1 MFKIQKIWRLITV
14 AALLA
19 SALNLSLVPA
29 TPAYAAGTVSLTDFS
44 VYSQDFD
51 TLANTPGT
59 TTNTILPDGWFL
71 TETGDGARDN
81 EQYAVDT
88 GASNTGDTYSYG
100 AASATDRAIGGL
112 QSGTLIPVYGAQ
124 FVNNTGATIGSLT
137 ISYAGEEWRLGT
149 AARTDQIDFQL
160 STDATDLATG
170 TWGDYNSLDFSTP
183 NTVTTGAKDGNSAS
197 NRTAISYT
205 ITGLS
210 IANGSTFWIRWT
222 DLNAFGA
229 DDGLSVDDFS
239 LTPTAAAP
247 ALSIDD
253 VTLAEG
259 NAGTTTFTFTVSL
272 SSASASNVTF
282 NIATADG
289 TATTADGD
297 YVANSITPATIIAGN
312 LSATFDVTVNGDT
325 TTETDETFFVNV
337 TNATNATITDGL
349 GVGTIT
355 NDDNVLPVLTIDN
368 VTLAE
373 GNAVPTTFTFTVSLD
388 IPAGPSGVTFDIATA
403 DGTATTADSDYDTN
417 SLTSQTIAAG
427 NQTYTFDVT
436 VNGDAI
442 AEQDETFNVNVTS
455 VTGATLGDGVGLGT
469 ITNDDLTPIYTI
481 QGSDLATTLPAG
493 TYITEGVVVGDYEG
507 GVSPQ
512 IRGFYIQDA
521 TGDANSATSDGL
533 FVYNGSNDNV
543 ADGDLVRVTGTVS
556 EYQGQTQ
563 ISPGTIAV
571 LSSGNTIT
579 PTDIALPFA
588 SVAEQEQYEGMLVRV
603 PQALYVTEHY
613 QLGRFGQVTLSGSDR
628 LYQPTNI
635 ALPGAPA
642 AAVQAANDLNR
653 IILDDASQSQNSDP
667 ILFGRGGNPLSASN
681 TLRGGDT
688 LTGVVGVFTYT
699 WGGNSASPN
708 AYRIR
713 PINAMGGGVPNFVA
727 TNARPATAP
736 VVEGTVKVV
745 GMNVLNY
752 FNTFDGLPDTVDNC
766 ANGVGGTAADCR
778 GADDA
783 A

>member
-1 MFKIQKIWRLITV
+1 MHFKN
-14 AALLA
+14 A
-19 SALNLSLVPA
+19 S
-29 TPAYAAGTVSLTDFS
+29 TGYAARVFARNSSGALQFGIGTSSTPVWGATNFSL
-44 VYSQDFD
+44 
-51 TLANTPGT
+51 GT
-59 TTNTILPDGWFL
+59 TYLVVAKHNMS
-71 TETGDGARDN
+71 
-81 EQYAVDT
+81 T
-88 GASNTGDTYSYG
+88 GASDIYVLTSCESTEPVTPL
-100 AASATDRAIGGL
+100 AT
-112 QSGTLIPVYGAQ
+112 
-124 FVNNTGATIGSLT
+124 
-137 ISYAGEEWRLGT
+137 
-149 AARTDQIDFQL
+149 
-160 STDATDLATG
+160 ATG
-170 TWGDYNSLDFSTP
+170 TALTSIAGIAIRQGNAANAPAGTIDGIRVANNWTDAVTCASSTP
-183 NTVTTGAKDGNSAS
+183 NL
-197 NRTAISYT
+197 T
-205 ITGLS
+205 I
-210 IANGSTFWIRWT
+210 N
-222 DLNAFGA
+222 
-229 DDGLSVDDFS
+229 
-239 LTPTAAAP
+239 
-247 ALSIDD
+247 D

-259 NAGTTTFTFTVSL
+259 NAGSTTFTFTVSL
-272 SSASASNVTF
+272 SAAAPAGGVTF
-282 NIATADG
+282 DIATADN
-289 TATTADGD
+289 TATIADND
-297 YVANSITPATIIAGN
+297 YTANSATGQTIAEGN
-312 LSATFDVTVNGDT
+312 TTSTFDVTVNGDT

-752 FNTFDGLPDTVDNC
+752 FNT
-766 ANGVGGTAADCR
+766 
-778 GADDA
+778 
-783 A
+783 